1 MHDQPKGPES
11 ALKRTRRYEGV
22 VLTHVVGTYPS
33 QLRMSELI
41 RELTGDSGEDAER
54 ARVEDAVRDLRGVG
68 LLFRCEALI
77 LPTRAAIRA
86 YEVFNEAG

>member
-11 ALKRTRRYEGV
+11 PIKKARRHEGV
-22 VLTHVVGTYPS
+22 VLTHVVDSYPG
-33 QLRMSELI
+33 QLRMAELI
-41 RELTGDSGEDAER
+41 REITGDSGDDAER
-54 ARVEDAVRDLRGVG
+54 ARVEDAVRELRGVG

-77 LPTRAAIRA
+77 LPTRAALRA